1 MGGNPD
7 GRDGRGARTDRR
19 KGGQHAKS
27 RQRHRDAKG
36 GGELGGK
43 DGGLGGYFDVR
54 WKYIIVRTDQENPIE
69 AFKTAVIQGRDGETV
84 VESAVK

>member
-1 MGGNPD
+1 M
-7 GRDGRGARTDRR
+7 
-19 KGGQHAKS
+19 
-27 RQRHRDAKG
+27 
-36 GGELGGK
+36 GGK